1 MGKHKVK
8 PVIVLNLRGLMLQ
21 NTTEKRANE
30 LLELRKARLI
40 EEQPFTI
47 QLLIP
52 TGEAGLQNRLLKPK
66 KRYTVKETAKLLA
79 CSTST
84 LYRKIKN
91 GLVPAERREQNI
103 LISGEWLQSRINN

>member
-1 MGKHKVK
+1 MGKNKVK

-30 LLELRKARLI
+30 LLEARKARLI
-40 EEQPFTI
+40 EEQPLTI
-47 QLLIP
+47 QLLTP
-52 TGEAGLQNRLLKPK
+52 TGEAGLQNKLLKPK
-66 KRYTVKETAKLLA
+66 KHYTVRETAKLLT

-91 GLVPAERREQNI
+91 GLVPAERREQNV
-103 LISGEWLQSRINN
+103 LISGEWLQSQINN